1 LGVKMQVIGSKIT
14 NQNENIVKHRQKR
27 RHTPRFREK
36 KDGMKFTDCIL
47 IMGCLQQ
54 E

>member
-1 LGVKMQVIGSKIT
+1 MQVIESKIT
-14 NQNENIVKHRQKR
+14 NQNENIAKHRQKKAL
-27 RHTPRFREK
+27 TPKFREK
-36 KDGMKFTDCIL
+36 KDGMKFIDCIL